1 MLSGGDETHIVALG
15 DERRVAAPPL
25 RSGHPSSAAAE
36 PELRGRPESG
46 GRRLLL
52 RLGVGLALLA
62 HRVELVAGGRDDLA
76 LTVPVALELLGVGAA
91 PVALDVGDGAV
102 DGLDDAVEL
111 ALVADQLVA
120 GRGHRV
126 GVHALLVHSHV
137 SSPSEVSV
145 GGSGARCGQYC
156 EEVLRCCCTS
166 WSMVDFI
173 SMSSFC
179 AFCSSG
185 RCVPV
190 HSCSNCLESSP
201 CQFCLRDST
210 SWSTLVMS
218 FWMASACCCRTLPWA
233 LTSSS
238 FIPSQAMTF
247 SFACVP
253 PTDSGSSL
261 PDHPCA
267 GPCVSTP

>member
-1 MLSGGDETHIVALG
+1 MPFLYTAMSVAL
-15 DERRVAAPPL
+15 R
-25 RSGHPSSAAAE
+25 
-36 PELRGRPESG
+36 
-46 GRRLLL
+46 
-52 RLGVGLALLA
+52 
-62 HRVELVAGGRDDLA
+62 
-76 LTVPVALELLGVGAA
+76 
-91 PVALDVGDGAV
+91 
-102 DGLDDAVEL
+102 
-111 ALVADQLVA
+111 
-120 GRGHRV
+120 
-126 GVHALLVHSHV
+126 
-137 SSPSEVSV
+137 EVSV
-145 GGSGARCGQYC
+145 GGSGASCGQYC

-173 SMSSFC
+173 SVSSFW
-179 AFCSSG
+179 AFWSSG

-253 PTDSGSSL
+253 PTDSGSSP
-261 PDHPCA
+261 PDQRCRPALCQLLDVR
-267 GPCVSTP
+267 GPSGGSSRWRLFVDMQNLCQPSGGVDGEHSP